1 MLTWMVG
8 RGARNL
14 LLLSRSGEKGTETQ
28 EFLSYLRAEEANV
41 QVRVCDVAEEDSLRA
56 AIEDAASHMP
66 PIKGCIQAAMVL
78 QVSNS
83 LWK

>member
-14 LLLSRSGEKGTETQ
+14 LLLSRSGGKGAETQ
-28 EFLSYLRAEEANV
+28 EFLNHLRGEGVNAEVRACNV
-41 QVRVCDVAEEDSLRA
+41 ADEESVRA

-66 PIKGCIQAAMVL
+66 SIKGCIQAAMVL

-83 LWK
+83 L